1 MDSGSI
7 HMIDLVLRRMIDEK
21 LTTVQELGDL
31 TGVAPST
38 VYRWM
43 AGQSEPDYKQLRML
57 LVHLPNVRAQELVL
71 QALTAGTHW
80 RAESEKVELDVNNDG
95 RIDGFDALD
104 VAIQSVQDS
113 TDSLGRIRETC
124 RSGKITREEVEKIS
138 DLLSRISRQSMTA
151 EMILLNLLQQ
161 STRKKL
167 QSGEQGKA

>member
-57 LVHLPNVRAQELVL
+57 LVHLPNIRAQELVL

-124 RSGKITREEVEKIS
+124 RTGKITREEVEKIS

-167 QSGEQGKA
+167 GEQSTKNA

>member
-1 MDSGSI
+1 
-7 HMIDLVLRRMIDEK
+7 MIDLVLRRMIDEK

-124 RSGKITREEVEKIS
+124 RTGKITREEVEKIS

-167 QSGEQGKA
+167 QTGEQGKA